1 MNNKLLLLTC
11 NYGMALNCFVCTTSD
26 IVVSST
32 YLQRSV
38 MRVQSVFHTSSDLTK
53 THYSSKL
60 KMPAPSSFFY
70 S

>member
-38 MRVQSVFHTSSDLTK
+38 MRVQSVFHTSSDLT
-53 THYSSKL
+53 
-60 KMPAPSSFFY
+60 
-70 S
+70 